1 MIASLDR
8 SEESDFGIVG
18 FLLVSA
24 LIEGEVT
31 DDDIRFCFPDRSF
44 KPLRGRVDDRP
55 CCLVDFDL
63 KYITQK
69 YMFERTH
76 LQSCISDNTRE
87 IYLTRGH
94 GKLCFSR

>member
-24 LIEGEVT
+24 LMEGEVT
-31 DDDIRFCFPDRSF
+31 EDDIRFCFPDRSF
-44 KPLRGRVDDRP
+44 KPLRGRVEDRP

-63 KYITQK
+63 K
-69 YMFERTH
+69 
-76 LQSCISDNTRE
+76 
-87 IYLTRGH
+87 
-94 GKLCFSR
+94 